1 MAYRLL
7 HKKSSL
13 SGKTPTETQ
22 LEYGEIA
29 INYNANS
36 PKIHFKDSENN
47 IVSFIDEKNIK
58 IQINEGVNEA
68 VSTLNGEISQITN
81 SISTL
86 NGEISQTKNSISTL
100 NGEISQ
106 TKNSISTLNGEISQT
121 KNDVSTLNEVT
132 NKNADKIKENEL
144 VTSKALNDLNNKI
157 NTLTNNI
164 NNLNGILYNLEQ
176 RINRLESGQP
186 SINPS
191 VIETT
196 LEVEGVID
204 NNTLT
209 LNGNVEDNMIII

>member
-68 VSTLNGEISQITN
+68 V
-81 SISTL
+81 
-86 NGEISQTKNSISTL
+86 
-100 NGEISQ
+100 
-106 TKNSISTLNGEISQT
+106 STLNGEISQT